1 MSKNKRKTAAAL
13 LLAAVMALGSIPVF
27 GAGTFSDM
35 DGSPYEDAVENLVSQ
50 GIINGYEDGT
60 FRPQNT
66 ITRAEVCVVTTK
78 AMAPGEQKLN
88 EARMNGFPD
97 VHSGYDWA
105 KKYINYASAM
115 GVIDGYPNGTFKPAG
130 NVTYNELSAM
140 VLKGMGYRQSEL
152 AGSWPLNFR
161 NKALELGLYD
171 GIYENMTK
179 TQVAQMNYDAAA
191 TRGDAVLMIT
201 AGLSKLR
208 ERGKEALPGPDSH
221 SYDDGSYH
229 WIDGLPSSLS
239 IQEAVDIMQ
248 HQGYLA
254 EMAEL
259 NRKADEATAK
269 GYADNVKTLKDGLDL
284 LKVVDPETAM
294 AMNKQ
299 GITKGNYEIAKLQ
312 KQFANDNI
320 ENNYRAELNSIEYQT
335 VTLYYGVLQAQEN
348 LRVAEDNLAVQEE
361 MLKNVQAKNKVGM
374 APNIEVTSQ
383 QNQVTSARQAV
394 KDAKSAA
401 ENAKMNFN
409 LLLGYSVT
417 DNVALKDGLTPLPFP
432 EMTLEEAISSA
443 VANRLDNAQIEYA
456 YELASVA
463 MKYLRA
469 GKKSTAYL
477 TQENQLKQMEL
488 QLNNMPK
495 TLEIE
500 IRNDYIDL
508 TAKYQAIQD
517 AQEKLTLVK
526 ESFRAAKVMYDVG
539 MNTLADVQSA
549 QLTLYQTNQLL
560 MKSIADYDI
569 AVYEYEYATGLGKKR
584 ISF

>member
-1 MSKNKRKTAAAL
+1 MTKRIAVF
-13 LLAAVMALGSIPVF
+13 LLAAVLVLGCVPAF
-27 GAGTFSDM
+27 AAGTFSDM
-35 DGSPYEDAVENLVSQ
+35 DGSPYEKTVEDLVSQ

-60 FRPQNT
+60 FRPNNT

-88 EARMNGFPD
+88 EARPNTFPD

-140 VLKGMGYRQSEL
+140 VLKGMGYKQSEL
-152 AGSWPLNFR
+152 SGSWPLNYR
-161 NKALELGLYD
+161 DKAMELGLYD

-179 TQVAQMNYDAAA
+179 TEVARMDYDKAA

-201 AGLSKLR
+201 AGLAKLK
-208 ERGKEALPGPDSH
+208 ERGKEALPASDSH
-221 SYDDGSYH
+221 SYDDGSYQ
-229 WIDGLPSSLS
+229 WIDGLPTSLS
-239 IQEAVDIMQ
+239 VAQAVDIMQ

-254 EMAEL
+254 EMAAL
-259 NRKADEATAK
+259 NKKADEATAK
-269 GYADNVKTLKDGLDL
+269 GYADNVKTLKDGLEL
-284 LKVVDPETAM
+284 LKVVDIETAM
-294 AMNKQ
+294 AMNQQ

-312 KQFANDNI
+312 KKFANDNI
-320 ENNYRAELNSIEYQT
+320 ENNYQAELNNIEYQT

-348 LRVAEDNLAVQEE
+348 LRVSEDNLAVQQEN
-361 MLKNVQAKNKVGM
+361 LKVVQSKNKVGM
-374 APNIEVTSQ
+374 APAIEVTNQ
-383 QNQVTSARQAV
+383 ENQVTAAQQSV
-394 KDAKSAA
+394 KDAKAA
-401 ENAKMNFN
+401 LENAKMNFN

-417 DNVALKDGLTPLPFP
+417 DNVALTDGLTALPFP

-443 VANRLDNAQIEYA
+443 VANRLDNAQIQYA

-463 MKYLRA
+463 MKYLNA

-508 TAKYQAIQD
+508 TKKYQTIQD

-526 ESFRAAKVMYDVG
+526 ESYRVAKVMYGVG

-549 QLTLYQTNQLL
+549 QLTVYQTNQLL

-569 AVYEYEYATGLGKKR
+569 AVYEYKYATGLGKTR

>member
-1 MSKNKRKTAAAL
+1 MLRTGRKAAAAL
-13 LLAAVMALGSIPVF
+13 LLAAVMVF
-27 GAGTFSDM
+27 GTLPAFAAGTFSDM
-35 DGSPYEDAVENLVSQ
+35 EGSPYEEAVENLVGE

-60 FRPQNT
+60 FRPGNT
-66 ITRAEVCVVTTK
+66 ITRAEVCVVTAK

-88 EARMNGFPD
+88 EARTNKFPD

-105 KKYINYASAM
+105 KRFINYASAM

-130 NVTYNELSAM
+130 NVTYKELSAM
-140 VLKGMGYRQSEL
+140 VLKGMGYKQSEL
-152 AGSWPLNFR
+152 SGSWPLNFR

-179 TQVAQMNYDAAA
+179 TQVAQMDYDATA

-208 ERGKEALPGPDSH
+208 ERGKEDLPAPDSH
-221 SYDDGSYH
+221 SYDDGSYD
-229 WIDGLPSSLS
+229 WIDGLPTALS
-239 IQEAVDIMQ
+239 IEQAVDIMQ

-259 NRKADEATAK
+259 HRKADEATAK
-269 GYADNVKTLKDGLDL
+269 GYADNVKTLKDGLAL
-284 LKVVDPETAM
+284 LEVVDIETAM
-294 AMNKQ
+294 AMNAQ

-312 KQFANDNI
+312 KKFASDNI
-320 ENNYRAELNSIEYQT
+320 ENNYQAELNSIEYQT
-335 VTLYYGVLQAQEN
+335 ITLYYGVLQAQEN
-348 LRVAEDNLAVQEE
+348 LKVMEDNLAVQEE
-361 MLKNVQAKNKVGM
+361 MLKVVQAKNKVGM
-374 APNIEVTSQ
+374 APAIELTNQ
-383 QNQVTSARQAV
+383 QNQVTSARQSV
-394 KDAKSAA
+394 KDAKSAL

-417 DNVALKDGLTPLPFP
+417 DNVALTDGLTALPFP

-443 VANRLDNAQIEYA
+443 VANRLDNAQVQYA

-463 MKYLRA
+463 MKYLQA

-488 QLNNMPK
+488 QLNNLPK

-508 TAKYQAIQD
+508 TAKQQAIKD

-526 ESFRAAKVMYDVG
+526 ESFRVAKVMYDVG

-549 QLTLYQTNQLL
+549 QLTVYQTNQLL

-569 AVYEYEYATGLGKKR
+569 AVYEFKYAAGLGKNR

>member
-1 MSKNKRKTAAAL
+1 
-13 LLAAVMALGSIPVF
+13 
-27 GAGTFSDM
+27 
-35 DGSPYEDAVENLVSQ
+35 
-50 GIINGYEDGT
+50 
-60 FRPQNT
+60 
-66 ITRAEVCVVTTK
+66 
-78 AMAPGEQKLN
+78 
-88 EARMNGFPD
+88 
-97 VHSGYDWA
+97 
-105 KKYINYASAM
+105 
-115 GVIDGYPNGTFKPAG
+115 
-130 NVTYNELSAM
+130 ELSAM
-140 VLKGMGYRQSEL
+140 VLKGMGYKQSEL
-152 AGSWPLNFR
+152 SGSWPLNYR

-179 TQVAQMNYDAAA
+179 TQVAQMDYDAAA

-201 AGLSKLR
+201 AGLAKLQ
-208 ERGKEALPGPDSH
+208 ERGKEDLPAPDSH
-221 SYDDGSYH
+221 SYDDGTYD
-229 WIDGLPSSLS
+229 WIDGLPTALS
-239 IQEAVDIMQ
+239 IEQAVDIMQ

-269 GYADNVKTLKDGLDL
+269 GYADNVKTLKDGLAL
-284 LKVVDPETAM
+284 LDVVDIETAM
-294 AMNKQ
+294 AMNQQ
-299 GITKGNYEIAKLQ
+299 GITKGNYEIAKIQ
-312 KQFANDNI
+312 KKFANDNI
-320 ENNYRAELNSIEYQT
+320 ENNYQAELNSIEYQT
-335 VTLYYGVLQAQEN
+335 VSLYYGVLQAQEN

-361 MLKNVQAKNKVGM
+361 MLKVVRSKNKVGM
-374 APNIEVTSQ
+374 APAIEVTSQ
-383 QNQVTSARQAV
+383 QNQVTGAQKSV
-394 KDAKSAA
+394 KEAKAA
-401 ENAKMNFN
+401 LENAKMNFN

-417 DNVALKDGLTPLPFP
+417 DNVALTDGLTALPFP

-443 VANRLDNAQIEYA
+443 VANRLDNAQIQYG

-463 MKYLRA
+463 MKYLKA
-469 GKKSTAYL
+469 GKNSTAYL

-508 TAKYQAIQD
+508 TSKYQAIQD

-526 ESFRAAKVMYDVG
+526 ESFRVAKVMYDVG

-549 QLTLYQTNQLL
+549 QLTVYQTNQLL

-569 AVYEYEYATGLGKKR
+569 AVYEYKYATGLGKNR